1 MGKNKNNKSRQQDQK
16 IGELTDQVNTLSWLL
31 RIIMDLIT
39 GLQDQTHKDIADL
52 DFKDEQQYGVEMLQL
67 TTMKRL
73 LGIIQMSINT
83 AVNNLL
89 GGKKNS

>member
-1 MGKNKNNKSRQQDQK
+1 MGKKKNNKGRLQDQK
-16 IGELTDQVNTLSWLL
+16 ISELVDQVNSLSWLL

-39 GLQDQTHKDIADL
+39 GLQDQTHKDIAAL

-89 GGKKNS
+89 GGEKNS